1 MGFLEFVYLIG
12 CGVSFFMAL
21 DELSDKKKGE
31 RYTDAE
37 FIAFILVAT
46 LFASTSW
53 GFVIYEKCFD
63 KEKQK

>member
-1 MGFLEFVYLIG
+1 MNLIEFIYLIG

-21 DELSDKKKGE
+21 NELAFKDEGE
-31 RYTDAE
+31 VYSSAE
-37 FIAFILVAT
+37 FIGLMLAAT

-53 GFVIYEKCFD
+53 GFVIYEECFD